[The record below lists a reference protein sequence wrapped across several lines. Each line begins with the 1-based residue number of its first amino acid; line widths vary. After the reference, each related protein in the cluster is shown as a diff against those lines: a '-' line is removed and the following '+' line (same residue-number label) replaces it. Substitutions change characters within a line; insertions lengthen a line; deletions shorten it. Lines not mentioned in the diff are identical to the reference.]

1 MFTARCRL
9 PALASCLFMISLA
22 SGQGLSNSRPE
33 DVGLSSERLQRIN
46 AVMQSYVDDHKLAG
60 LVTLVARRGKIV
72 HFEKFGSMEIEKD
85 KPMQFDTIFQ
95 IASMTKS
102 IATVAAMMLYEE
114 GRFQLDDPVSKVI
127 PELKQLKVATS
138 FENGIP
144 QLAQLE
150 REITVLDLLT
160 HTSGISTSEESTP
173 IGQAFLK
180 AEWGHPDDTFDDMIK
195 KLIAIPL
202 LHQPGA
208 AWTYGNS
215 TDVLGYFV
223 EKISGMPLDRLLNE
237 RIFQPLNML
246 DTGFHV
252 PRGKEERLAAIYGLD
267 KNTRLQLVEKPVDS
281 RLFAGKG
288 QKRFLSGNGGLVST
302 VSDYARFCQML
313 LNKGELNGVRILS
326 RKTVEF
332 MTRNHLSELAL
343 KSFAK
348 VLGEGVGFGLSFWVV
363 NDAAQTG
370 LLQSEGAYGWAGGA
384 STYFW
389 IDPKEK
395 MFGILMAQF
404 IPFTQYPI
412 GRQFRVLAYQAINDQ
427 SF

>member
-1 MFTARCRL
+1 MIAF
-9 PALASCLFMISLA
+9 CLFIISHA
-22 SGQGLSNSRPE
+22 SAQGLPNSPPE
-33 DVGLSSERLQRIN
+33 EVGLSSERLRRIDT
-46 AVMQSYVDDHKLAG
+46 VMQSYIDERKLAG
-60 LVTLVARRGKIV
+60 LVTLVARRGKIA
-72 HFEKFGSMEIEKD
+72 HFEKFGAMEIEKD
-85 KPMQFDTIFQ
+85 KRMQFDTIFQ

-102 IATVAAMMLYEE
+102 IVTVAVMMLYEE
-114 GRFQLDDPVSKVI
+114 GRFQLGDPVSKFI
-127 PELKQLKVATS
+127 PALKQLKVAAS

-144 QLAQLE
+144 KLAEQE

-160 HTSGISTSEESTP
+160 HTSGIGSADENTP
-173 IGQAFLK
+173 IGQAYLK
-180 AEWGHPDDTFDDMIK
+180 AEWGHPDDTFNDMIK
-195 KLIAIPL
+195 KLVAIPL
-202 LHQPGA
+202 LHHPGA

-223 EKISGMPLDRLLNE
+223 ETVSGMPLDRFLHE
-237 RIFQPLNML
+237 RIFQPLGML

-252 PRGKEERLAAIYGLD
+252 PKGKQERLAAIYGLD
-267 KNTRLQLVEKPVDS
+267 KNNRLQLVEKPADS

-302 VSDYARFCQML
+302 PTDYARFCQML
-313 LNKGELNGVRILS
+313 LNQGELDGVRILG

-332 MTRNHLSELAL
+332 MTRNHLSDHVLE
-343 KSFAK
+343 SFAK

-363 NDAAQTG
+363 NDAAQTR
-370 LLQSEGAYGWAGGA
+370 LLQSEGTYGWAGGA

-389 IDPKEK
+389 IDPKEE

-412 GRQFRVLAYQAINDQ
+412 ARQFRVLAYQAIID
-427 SF
+427 